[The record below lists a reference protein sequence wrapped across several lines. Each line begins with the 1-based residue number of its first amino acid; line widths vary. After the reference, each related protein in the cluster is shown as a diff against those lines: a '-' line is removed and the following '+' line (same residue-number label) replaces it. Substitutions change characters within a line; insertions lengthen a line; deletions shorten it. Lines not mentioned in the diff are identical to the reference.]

1 MEDVKIILGIVNLWI
16 IYYDFNKVVNTVANN
31 KSMSK
36 CKAVL
41 DSKKV
46 KELRVKS
53 KAKKN
58 NKKK

>member
-16 IYYDFNKVVNTVANN
+16 IYYDFNKVVNTVVNN

-46 KELRVKS
+46 KEFRVKS